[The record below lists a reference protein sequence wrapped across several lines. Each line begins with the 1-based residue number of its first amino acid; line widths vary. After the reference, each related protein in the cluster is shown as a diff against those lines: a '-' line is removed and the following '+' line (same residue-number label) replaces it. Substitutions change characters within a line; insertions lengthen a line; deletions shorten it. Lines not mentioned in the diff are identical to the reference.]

1 MNQTVLMYHDVFF
14 QTPSESGLASD
25 MYKISVEL
33 FERQIIKV
41 CELEKSNHGSI
52 ILTFDDGGS
61 SFYSPISNILDKYS
75 LKGYFFIATKYIGT
89 SGFLT
94 KEQIVDI
101 DKRGH
106 YIGSHSYSH
115 PENITSL
122 PDNEMNEEWA
132 RSVMDLEEIVGH
144 KVIIASIPNG
154 YQSNKVLEA
163 IRKANIKEVYTSKP
177 TCKQRQYKGISLKG
191 RFVVLDGMTDD
202 DIVNLIN
209 SKRKRQLLL
218 LKWRILNVV
227 KLILGNK
234 YEVVKQKIF
243 G

>member
-1 MNQTVLMYHDVFF
+1 MKLCLMYHDVFF

-25 MYKISVEL
+25 MYKISVEH
-33 FERQIIKV
+33 FERQIRKV
-41 CELEKSNHGSI
+41 CEFEKSNPGSI

-61 SFYSPISNILDKYS
+61 SFYSPISQILDKYS

-89 SGFLT
+89 TGFLS
-94 KEQIVDI
+94 KEQIADI

-106 YIGSHSYSH
+106 YIGSHSFSH
-115 PENITSL
+115 PENITTFS
-122 PDNEMNEEWA
+122 NEEMCEEWT
-132 RSVMDLEEIVGH
+132 RSVTDLEEIVGH
-144 KVIIASIPNG
+144 KVKIASIPNG

-163 IRKANIKEVYTSKP
+163 IRKANIIEVFTSKP
-177 TCKQRQYKGISLKG
+177 TCKPEQYKDITLNG
-191 RFVVLDGMTDD
+191 RFVVLDGMTED
-202 DIVNLIN
+202 DIINLIN
-209 SKRKRQLLL
+209 SKREKQLLL

-234 YEVVKQKIF
+234 YEIVKQKIF

>member
-1 MNQTVLMYHDVFF
+1 MYHDVFF

-25 MYKISVEL
+25 MYKISIER

-41 CELEKSNHGSI
+41 CELEKSNPGSI

-61 SFYSPISNILDKYS
+61 SFYSPISKILDKYS

-89 SGFLT
+89 TGFLT
-94 KEQIVDI
+94 KEQIADI

-106 YIGSHSYSH
+106 HIGSHSYSH

-122 PDNEMNEEWA
+122 SDEEMNEEWA
-132 RSVMDLEEIVGH
+132 HSVMDLEEIVGH
-144 KVIIASIPNG
+144 KVVVASIPNG

-163 IRKANIKEVYTSKP
+163 IRKANIIDVFTSKP
-177 TCKQRQYKGISLKG
+177 TCKKKLYKDITLIG
-191 RFVVLDGMTDD
+191 RFVVLDGMTED
-202 DIVNLIN
+202 DIIYLIS
-209 SKRKRQLLL
+209 SKKKKQLLL

-234 YEVVKQKIF
+234 YEIVKQKIF

>member
-1 MNQTVLMYHDVFF
+1 MNRIVLMYHDVFF

-25 MYKISVEL
+25 MYKISAEL
-33 FERQIIKV
+33 FEQQITKV
-41 CELEKSNHGSI
+41 CELEKSNPGSI

-61 SFYSPISNILDKYS
+61 SFYSPISKILDKYS

-115 PENITSL
+115 PENIMSL
-122 PDNEMNEEWA
+122 PDDEMNEEWK
-132 RSVMDLEEIVGH
+132 RSVTDLEKIVGH
-144 KVIIASIPNG
+144 KVTVASIPNG

-163 IRKANIKEVYTSKP
+163 IRAANIIDVFTSKP
-177 TCKQRQYKGISLKG
+177 TCKQKQYKDITLNG
-191 RFVVLDGMTDD
+191 RFVVLNGMTEG
-202 DIVNLIN
+202 DIEYLISN
-209 SKRKRQLLL
+209 KRKKQLLL
-218 LKWRILNVV
+218 LKWRILNVI
-227 KLILGNK
+227 KFILGKK

>member
-1 MNQTVLMYHDVFF
+1 MYHDVFSR
-14 QTPSESGLASD
+14 TPSESGLASD
-25 MYKISVEL
+25 MYKINVDL

-41 CELEKSNHGSI
+41 CELEKSYSGSI

-61 SFYSPISNILDKYS
+61 SFYSPISKILDKYS

-89 SGFLT
+89 TGFLT
-94 KEQIVDI
+94 KEQIADI

-115 PENITSL
+115 PENITTFS
-122 PDNEMNEEWA
+122 DEEMCEEWT
-132 RSVMDLEEIVGH
+132 RSVTDLEEIVGH

-154 YQSNKVLEA
+154 YQSNRVLEA
-163 IRKANIKEVYTSKP
+163 IRKANIIDVFTSKP
-177 TCKQRQYKGISLKG
+177 TCKQRQYKEITLNG
-191 RFVVLDGMTDD
+191 RFVVLDGMTEDD
-202 DIVNLIN
+202 MVNLISSN
-209 SKRKRQLLL
+209 KKKQLLL
-218 LKWRILNVV
+218 LKWRLLNVV
-227 KLILGNK
+227 KLIFGNK

>member
-1 MNQTVLMYHDVFF
+1 MISICLMYHDVYVHS
-14 QTPSESGLASD
+14 PSESGLASD
-25 MYKISVEL
+25 MYKIRIGE
-33 FERQIIKV
+33 FEKQIIKLKDLDK
-41 CELEKSNHGSI
+41 ETSGSI
-52 ILTFDDGGS
+52 VFTFDDGGS
-61 SFYSPISNILDKYS
+61 SFYSPISQILDKYS
-75 LKGYFFIATKYIGT
+75 LKGYFFIATKYIGAT
-89 SGFLT
+89 GFLT
-94 KEQIVDI
+94 KEQIADI

-122 PDNEMNEEWA
+122 TDDAMNEEWT

-144 KVIIASIPNG
+144 KVTVASIPNG

-177 TCKQRQYKGISLKG
+177 TCKQRKYKDITLNG
-191 RFVVLDGMTDD
+191 RFVVLDGMTEG
-202 DIVNLIN
+202 DIVELIK
-209 SKRKRQLLL
+209 SKKEKQLLL
-218 LKWRILNVV
+218 LKWRVLNVV

>member
-1 MNQTVLMYHDVFF
+1 MNRTVLMYHDVYF
-14 QTPSESGLASD
+14 QAPCESGLASD
-25 MYKISVEL
+25 MYKISAEL
-33 FERQIIKV
+33 FEQQIIKV
-41 CELEKSNHGSI
+41 CELERSNPGSI

-61 SFYSPISNILDKYS
+61 SFYSPISQILDKYS
-75 LKGYFFIATKYIGT
+75 LKGYFFIATKYIGA

-122 PDNEMNEEWA
+122 PDDEMNEEWT
-132 RSVMDLEEIVGH
+132 RSVTDLEEIVGH
-144 KVIIASIPNG
+144 KVTVASIPNG

-163 IRKANIKEVYTSKP
+163 IRKANIIDVFTSKP
-177 TCKQRQYKGISLKG
+177 TCKQRLYKDITLNG
-191 RFVVLDGMTDD
+191 RFVVLDGMTEGN
-202 DIVNLIN
+202 IVDLIK
-209 SKRKRQLLL
+209 SKKKKQILL